1 MRLLSF
7 SVLLLFLKPVTPLTT
22 HQSILLIKDSLFA
35 LCSVL
40 PGDEVAGLSPFGLPI
55 KEVRE
60 DDRMDGYCGCHY
72 DFQSK
77 DDYPQCYITINQF
90 SSPAVCLESFSTN
103 RQYWVDMYQRSPD
116 YISHLADSAA
126 FFGNA
131 EPDKCDD
138 CGLQVVSG
146 KYLIRIAFKG
156 MYDMIS
162 AGTKKNSAVSMVK
175 RLFEKKP
182 YLKRTR

>member
-1 MRLLSF
+1 M
-7 SVLLLFLKPVTPLTT
+7 
-22 HQSILLIKDSLFA
+22 
-35 LCSVL
+35 CSVL

-72 DFQSK
+72 DFESK

-90 SSPAVCLESFSTN
+90 SSPAECRESFSTN

-116 YISHLADSAA
+116 YISKLADSAA

-146 KYLIRIAFKG
+146 KYLIRVAFKG
-156 MYDMIS
+156 MYDKIS
-162 AGTKKNSAVSMVK
+162 ADAKKNSAVSIVK
-175 RLFEKKP
+175 KLFEKKP
-182 YLKRTR
+182 YLNRQK